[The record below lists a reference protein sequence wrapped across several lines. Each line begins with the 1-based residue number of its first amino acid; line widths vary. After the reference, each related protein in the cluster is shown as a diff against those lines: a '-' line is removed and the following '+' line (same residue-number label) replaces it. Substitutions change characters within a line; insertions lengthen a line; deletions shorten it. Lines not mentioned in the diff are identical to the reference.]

1 MNIAEYSVR
10 RPITVTIAVAACLLF
25 GFLSLSRIGLDLL
38 PEMNLPMA
46 VVVTVY
52 PNADP
57 ETVDSLITVPVE
69 RSLKSAR
76 NIKAVTSTSMENV
89 SVSLAEFNWG
99 SDLGSIQEEIRAGMD
114 RIRYQL
120 PEGVQDPIV
129 SLIDPSQLPLMMLTV
144 GAAGDLG
151 EVTRVAREIVKP
163 EIERVDGVAGVS
175 ISGGADRVIAVE
187 YDHEKLADAGLSP
200 LLLQQLIALQNLSVP
215 AGVVVD
221 DGVRYQTRVGAKFRS
236 AEEISSLTIGMNNRP
251 REPETDQPKLGGLMG
266 LSFLMPSFLTTI
278 GDVATV
284 EERFQK
290 TEGYARVD
298 GNSSVMLLVYKQS
311 GQNTVTTARRVNQVL
326 DRLLDSRNDISVAHV
341 FDQST
346 YITRSIND
354 LTSNLVI
361 GAVLAITVLYVF
373 LRHVGSTLIVAV
385 SIPLSVVFA
394 FVLMYAGKLSV
405 NLMTLGGLALGIG
418 MLVDNSIVVLESI
431 YRRQELGDP
440 PRTAAVNG
448 TREVGA
454 AIVGSTMTTV
464 GVFVPVL
471 FIQGMVGSIFRDLAM
486 TVTFSLLASLAV
498 ALTVVPLL
506 ASMLAR
512 LGGGAAPKGFSAAVA
527 ASSGF
532 ELRYSGRWT
541 LIASYERA
549 LVWTLRNRRAVLAL
563 VGAAVVAAIVAYPHL
578 GVELFKD
585 MDMGRVDVSLHMPAG
600 TPTDVTNQVSM
611 LLESK
616 LVEMPGVE
624 HVTAEVGST
633 GGDDFLAMASNS
645 GANSAAISVALLR
658 EGPVQTPVAQAADF
672 IRAAIAETQEEYP
685 DLECTVDT
693 SGYGGLTGGQVDLFG
708 TRVALEVMGS
718 DSRELAAYASEVSER
733 LREVPEFVEV
743 SSSAQDLQPVI
754 LLSVNPTRA
763 LMGSMTVG
771 QVGLGVRTA
780 MLGTTVTYVE
790 RGGELIPVIVKPASD
805 GVPTLESVLDMP
817 ISSSFGSSSIMQSA
831 SQMGSNA
838 SAAARASGSAGSS
851 LLAPSTEVL
860 VGRVATPQ
868 VIEGPMTI
876 YRRNGRQYVMVRIA
890 FRGVKFSRAG
900 ELALAAAREV
910 EAPPGIDV
918 VLGGSKRAI
927 DESLSELKLALWL
940 AVVLVYMVM
949 AVQYESLLYPFIIM
963 FTMPLAAIGAIGILV
978 LAGESIS
985 VTAIIGLIVL
995 AGVVVNN
1002 GIVMVDFI
1010 NQLKATGMGT
1020 SEAVKKA
1027 SLARLR
1033 PILMTALT
1041 TILGLVPLALGRGA
1055 GSEMERPLALTVMG
1069 GLATATF
1076 LTLFVI
1082 PIIYEL
1088 MDEIG
1093 HRLSRKGVH

>member
-1 MNIAEYSVR
+1 LNVAEYSVR
-10 RPITVTIAVAACLLF
+10 RPITVTIVVAACLLF
-25 GFLSLSRIGLDLL
+25 GFLSLGRIGLDLL
-38 PEMNLPMA
+38 PQMNLPMA

-57 ETVDSLITVPVE
+57 ETIDSLITVPVE

-76 NIKAVTSTSMENV
+76 NIKSVTSTSMENV

-99 SDLGSIQEEIRAGMD
+99 SDLGSVQEEIRAGMD

-144 GAAGDLG
+144 GAQGDLG
-151 EVTRVAREIVKP
+151 DVTRVAREIVKP

-175 ISGGADRVIAVE
+175 ISGGADRVISVE
-187 YDHEKLADAGLSP
+187 YDHEKLAEAGLSP
-200 LLLQQLIALQNLSVP
+200 LLLQQLISLQNLSVP

-236 AEEISSLTIGMNNRP
+236 AEEIASLTIGMNTKRS
-251 REPETDQPKLGGLMG
+251 EPESGPPRLGGLMG

-278 GDVATV
+278 GDVAKV
-284 EERFQK
+284 EEKFQK

-298 GNSSVMLLVYKQS
+298 GNTSVMLLVYKQS
-311 GQNTVTTARRVNQVL
+311 GQNTVTTARRVNQAL
-326 DRLLDSRNDISVAHV
+326 DRLTGERSDISVAHV

-346 YITRSIND
+346 YITRSINGLRD
-354 LTSNLVI
+354 NLLI
-361 GAVLAITVLYVF
+361 GAVLAVVVLYIF
-373 LRHVGSTLIVAV
+373 LRHVGSTLVVAV

-394 FVLMYAGKLSV
+394 FVLMYAWKLSI
-405 NLMTLGGLALGIG
+405 NLMTLGGLALGVG

-440 PRTAAVNG
+440 PLTAAVNG
-448 TREVGA
+448 TREVGT
-454 AIVGSTMTTV
+454 AIISSTMTTV
-464 GVFVPVL
+464 AVFVPVV
-471 FIQGMVGSIFRDLAM
+471 FIEGMVGTVFRDLAM

-506 ASMLAR
+506 ASGLVR
-512 LGGGAAPKGFSAAVA
+512 LRGKTAPKDPASALGRAGGARSRQTLISRYDRALTWALRNRWAVLAAVA
-527 ASSGF
+527 A
-532 ELRYSGRWT
+532 
-541 LIASYERA
+541 
-549 LVWTLRNRRAVLAL
+549 
-563 VGAAVVAAIVAYPHL
+563 AVVATVMVYPSL
-578 GVELFKD
+578 GVELFKN
-585 MDMGRVDVSLHMPAG
+585 MDMARVDVSLHMPAG
-600 TPTDVTNQVSM
+600 TPTDVTNRVSM
-611 LLESK
+611 LLEEK
-616 LVEMPGVE
+616 LMEMPGLE

-633 GGDDFLAMASNS
+633 GGDDFLAMASNAGS
-645 GANSAAISVALLR
+645 NSATISVALRR
-658 EGPVQTPVAQAADF
+658 EGPAQTPAAEAAEF
-672 IRAAIAETQEEYP
+672 IRAAIASVQEEYP
-685 DLECTVDT
+685 ELQCTVDT
-693 SGYGGLTGGQVDLFG
+693 SGYGSLTGGQIDLFG
-708 TRVALEVMGS
+708 SKVSLEILGP
-718 DSRELAAYASEVSER
+718 DSRELVEYSSRVAQR
-733 LREVPEFVEV
+733 LREAPEFVEV
-743 SSSAQDLQPVI
+743 SSSAQELQPVI
-754 LLSVNPTRA
+754 LLNVNPTRA

-790 RGGELIPVIVKPASD
+790 RGGELIPVIVRPASD

-817 ISSSFGSSSIMQSA
+817 ISSSLGASSIMQSA

-838 SAAARASGSAGSS
+838 AAAARASGTGTSS
-851 LLAPSTEVL
+851 LLAPPTEVL

-876 YRRNGRQYVMVRIA
+876 YRRNGRQYVKIDIA
-890 FRGVKFSRAG
+890 FRGMKLSQAG
-900 ELALAAAREV
+900 DLALAAAREV
-910 EAPPGIDV
+910 EGPKDV
-918 VLGGSKRAI
+918 DLVLGGATRAI
-927 DESLSELKLALWL
+927 DEAMSELTLALCL
-940 AVVLVYMVM
+940 AAVLVYMVM

-963 FTMPLAAIGAIGILV
+963 FTMPLAAVGAIAL
-978 LAGESIS
+978 LAMAGESIS

-1010 NQLKATGMGT
+1010 NQLKATGMKT
-1020 SEAVKKA
+1020 PEAVRKA

-1041 TILGLVPLALGRGA
+1041 TILGLVPLAMGRGA
-1055 GSEMERPLALTVMG
+1055 GSELERPLALTVIG
-1069 GLATATF
+1069 GLTTATF

-1088 MDEIG
+1088 MDEAG
-1093 HRLSRKGVH
+1093 HRLSHRGVH

>member
-10 RPITVTIAVAACLLF
+10 RPITVTIVVAACLLF
-25 GFLSLSRIGLDLL
+25 GFLSLGRIGLDLL
-38 PEMNLPMA
+38 PQMNLPMA

-57 ETVDSLITVPVE
+57 ETVDSLITLPVE

-76 NIKAVTSTSMENV
+76 NIKSVTSTSMENV

-99 SDLGSIQEEIRAGMD
+99 ADLGSLQEDIRTGID
-114 RIRYQL
+114 GIRYQL

-129 SLIDPSQLPLMMLTV
+129 SLIDLSQLPLMMLTV
-144 GAAGDLG
+144 GAQGDLG
-151 EVTRVAREIVKP
+151 EVTRIAREVVKP

-175 ISGGADRVIAVE
+175 ISGGADRVISVE
-187 YDHEKLADAGLSP
+187 YDHEKLAETGLSP
-200 LLLQQLIALQNLSVP
+200 LLLQQLISLQNLSVP

-221 DGVRYQTRVGAKFRS
+221 DGVRYQTRVGAKFQS
-236 AEEISSLTIGMNNRP
+236 AEEIASLTIGMNTKRSESESGQSP
-251 REPETDQPKLGGLMG
+251 LGGLMG

-278 GDVATV
+278 GDVAHV
-284 EERFQK
+284 EEKFQK

-311 GQNTVTTARRVNQVL
+311 GQNTVTTARRVNRAL
-326 DRLLDSRNDISVAHV
+326 DKLASDRSDISVAHV

-346 YITRSIND
+346 YITRSISSLAN
-354 LTSNLVI
+354 NLVI
-361 GAVLAITVLYVF
+361 GAVLAIVVLYIF
-373 LRHVGSTLIVAV
+373 LRHVGSTLVVAV

-394 FVLMYAGKLSV
+394 FVLMYAWKLSI
-405 NLMTLGGLALGIG
+405 NLMTLGGLALGVG

-440 PRTAAVNG
+440 PMTAAVNG

-454 AIVGSTMTTV
+454 AIVSSTMTTV
-464 GVFVPVL
+464 AVFVPVV
-471 FIQGMVGSIFRDLAM
+471 FIEGMVGTIFRDLAM

-506 ASMLAR
+506 ASGLVR
-512 LGGGAAPKGFSAAVA
+512 LRGRA
-527 ASSGF
+527 ASRDSASAPGRF
-532 ELRYSGRWT
+532 RGRSRQALINRY
-541 LIASYERA
+541 EQA
-549 LVWTLRNRRAVLAL
+549 LTWAMRNRWPVLAV
-563 VGAAVVAAIVAYPHL
+563 VGAAVVAAVAIYPSL

-585 MDMGRVDVSLHMPAG
+585 MDMARVDVSLHMPAG
-600 TPTDVTNQVSM
+600 TPTGVTNEVSM
-611 LLESK
+611 LLEGK
-616 LVEMPGVE
+616 LMEMPGLE

-633 GGDDFLAMASNS
+633 GGDDFLSMAANAGSNS
-645 GANSAAISVALLR
+645 ATISVALRR
-658 EGPVQTPVAQAADF
+658 EGPVQTPVAKAADF
-672 IRAAIAETQEEYP
+672 IRAAIAEVQEEYP
-685 DLECTVDT
+685 ELECTVDT
-693 SGYGGLTGGQVDLFG
+693 SGYGSLTGGQIDLFG
-708 TRVALEVMGS
+708 SKVTLEIMGS
-718 DSRELAAYASEVSER
+718 DSRELAEYSSEVAKR
-733 LREVPEFVEV
+733 LREVPEIVEV

-790 RGGELIPVIVKPASD
+790 RAGELIPVVVKPASE
-805 GVPTLESVLDMP
+805 GIPTLESVLDMP
-817 ISSSFGSSSIMQSA
+817 ISSSLGASSIMQGA

-838 SAAARASGSAGSS
+838 SAAARASGAGSSS
-851 LLAPSTEVL
+851 LLAPPTEVL
-860 VGRVATPQ
+860 VGRVATPH

-876 YRRNGRQYVMVRIA
+876 YRRNGRQYVKIGVA
-890 FRGVKFSRAG
+890 FRGMKFSHAG
-900 ELALAAAREV
+900 DLVLAAAREV
-910 EAPPGIDV
+910 EAPPGVDL
-918 VLGGSKRAI
+918 VLGGATRAI
-927 DESLSELKLALWL
+927 EEAMSELTLALWL
-940 AVVLVYMVM
+940 AAALVYMVM
-949 AVQYESLLYPFIIM
+949 AVQYESLLYPLIIM
-963 FTMPLAAIGAIGILV
+963 FTMPLAAIGAIV
-978 LAGESIS
+978 LLAMAGESIS

-1010 NQLKATGMGT
+1010 NQLKATGMKT
-1020 SEAVKKA
+1020 PEAVRKA

-1041 TILGLVPLALGRGA
+1041 TILGLVPLAIGRGA
-1055 GSEMERPLALTVMG
+1055 GSEMERPLALTVIG
-1069 GLATATF
+1069 GLTTATF
-1076 LTLFVI
+1076 LTLFII

-1088 MDEIG
+1088 IDEAG
-1093 HRLSRKGVH
+1093 HRLSHRGVH